1 MIKLNIKKKS
11 FSGRIIISDL
21 SIDIQKN
28 EFIVITGASGAG
40 KSTLLNIIG
49 LIDTSYYGRY
59 FFNGIDVSK
68 ITNKKQL
75 YLRGE
80 YFGYIFQD
88 SLINNRQTILRN
100 LLSVIELKKQNEYN
114 HAVLNQLKKVGLNN
128 ISPETSAS
136 LLSGGEKQ
144 RVALA
149 RALIKKPQILLA
161 DEPTASLDNDNK
173 AKVMD
178 IMLNYHKGGGT
189 VVMITH
195 DTNLI
200 TKDMKVIS
208 L

>member
-75 YLRGE
+75 YLRE
-80 YFGYIFQD
+80 
-88 SLINNRQTILRN
+88 S
-100 LLSVIELKKQNEYN
+100 
-114 HAVLNQLKKVGLNN
+114 
-128 ISPETSAS
+128 
-136 LLSGGEKQ
+136 
-144 RVALA
+144 
-149 RALIKKPQILLA
+149 
-161 DEPTASLDNDNK
+161 
-173 AKVMD
+173 
-178 IMLNYHKGGGT
+178 
-189 VVMITH
+189 
-195 DTNLI
+195 
-200 TKDMKVIS
+200 
-208 L
+208 